1 MSLDH
6 ARLGKDR
13 ATSMSARR
21 RFIGVDD
28 MRDKFA
34 GCGRSSIYRWEA
46 EGVIPHGYKIGNR
59 RMWDEAEVDAHIASQ
74 REHEAA

>member
-1 MSLDH
+1 MTVTEMTP
-6 ARLGKDR
+6 AQ
-13 ATSMSARR
+13 RR

-46 EGVIPHGYKIGNR
+46 EGVIPQHFKIGNR
-59 RMWDEAEVDAHIASQ
+59 RMWDEAEVDAHIAAQ
-74 REHEAA
+74 RAEPEAA

>member
-1 MSLDH
+1 MKLTESNISL
-6 ARLGKDR
+6 G
-13 ATSMSARR
+13 R

-46 EGVIPHGYKIGNR
+46 EGVIPQHFKIGNR
-59 RMWDEAEVDAHIASQ
+59 RLWDEAEVDAHIA
-74 REHEAA
+74 RRRAAA